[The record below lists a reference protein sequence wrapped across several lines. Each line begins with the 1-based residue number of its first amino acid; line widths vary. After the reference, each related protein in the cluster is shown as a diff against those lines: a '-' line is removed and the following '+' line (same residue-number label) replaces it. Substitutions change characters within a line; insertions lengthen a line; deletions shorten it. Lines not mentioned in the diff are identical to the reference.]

1 MSAMKNRICGRGIY
15 TLMLGFLLMGI
26 LSAVLTL
33 EGSAF
38 GRAQL
43 KDKNEFY
50 EALIEL
56 IKEGASTATL
66 SITFDPAQINMDE
79 FEERAKVEGEYF
91 AANIPSFQF
100 KETKTGS
107 GYDIEILMGS
117 IYNPTVFQEKKLD
130 VVVDGIVKE
139 CQGMSDYEKIK
150 YVHDYLVLNCEYEG
164 TADGAYQALCNK
176 RACCNGYARGF
187 LRVMEAMDIPCKYT
201 TNYEHAWNTVYLD
214 GKWYNLDATWDD
226 LGGDGISYEYFLKSN
241 AEWGGEGPA
250 MATAASSYPLSGLD
264 KKYEYPDFMLRA
276 NIRLAIITL
285 VSGTVLILLFRFMK
299 NLRNNKAETRYQNN
313 MQKINSLYTVD
324 RSNEYVSPY
333 ENTGEVRRD
342 NWDRH

>member
-1 MSAMKNRICGRGIY
+1 M
-15 TLMLGFLLMGI
+15 
-26 LSAVLTL
+26 
-33 EGSAF
+33 
-38 GRAQL
+38 
-43 KDKNEFY
+43 
-50 EALIEL
+50 

-139 CQGMSDYEKIK
+139 CQGMSAYE
-150 YVHDYLVLNCEYEG
+150 
-164 TADGAYQALCNK
+164 
-176 RACCNGYARGF
+176 
-187 LRVMEAMDIPCKYT
+187 
-201 TNYEHAWNTVYLD
+201 
-214 GKWYNLDATWDD
+214 
-226 LGGDGISYEYFLKSN
+226 
-241 AEWGGEGPA
+241 
-250 MATAASSYPLSGLD
+250 
-264 KKYEYPDFMLRA
+264 
-276 NIRLAIITL
+276 
-285 VSGTVLILLFRFMK
+285 
-299 NLRNNKAETRYQNN
+299 
-313 MQKINSLYTVD
+313 KINSLYTVD